1 MPEFIKKIPIPVL
14 LALLGPPL
22 IIGGIVQVMMVNLG
36 AGNQHL
42 SSNADGFHEWLL
54 WPLVGLGLLIGLGI
68 GGFVYFGLGRGAD
81 EWDEED
87 EDEDDHK
94 GETGLLEV

>member
-54 WPLVGLGLLIGLGI
+54 WPLVGAGTADRARDRRVRLLWPGPR
-68 GGFVYFGLGRGAD
+68 RG
-81 EWDEED
+81 
-87 EDEDDHK
+87 
-94 GETGLLEV
+94 